1 MNASEPST
9 KHRKKLDDI
18 KTKGYNLS
26 WEKCEGN
33 QFTVRT
39 VSGVQKASTQ
49 PGLSL
54 RNLGSC
60 KAMLRENAQS
70 EEDSSG
76 GNIDALCS
84 GGPRRSS
91 DEAE

>member
-1 MNASEPST
+1 MNLRRSIE
-9 KHRKKLDDI
+9 RQLDDI
-18 KTKGYNLS
+18 KTKGHSLS
-26 WEKCEGN
+26 WEKCEGHE
-33 QFTVRT
+33 FTVRT

-84 GGPRRSS
+84 GGPRRRSV
-91 DEAE
+91 EAE